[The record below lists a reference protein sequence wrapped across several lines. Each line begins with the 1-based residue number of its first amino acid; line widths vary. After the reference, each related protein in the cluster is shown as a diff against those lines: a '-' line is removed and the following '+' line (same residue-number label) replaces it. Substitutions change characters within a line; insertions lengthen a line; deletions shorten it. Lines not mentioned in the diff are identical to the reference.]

1 MCHVLWRSVLY
12 WVLVSFFFF
21 FLFPFLLFATPLGGG
36 GIYMLSEKRKRV
48 SEVSECDAKD
58 IVGILIRKIVSTR
71 LAVWIMRKN
80 ER

>member
-12 WVLVSFFFF
+12 WVFVSPFFSFSF
-21 FLFPFLLFATPLGGG
+21 SRFYFLQPLWEEEGF
-36 GIYMLSEKRKRV
+36 MLSEKRKRV
-48 SEVSECDAKD
+48 SEVSKCDAKD

>member
-1 MCHVLWRSVLY
+1 
-12 WVLVSFFFF
+12 
-21 FLFPFLLFATPLGGG
+21 
-36 GIYMLSEKRKRV
+36 MLSEKRKRV